1 MHTAVKPVSAGAGWT
16 ARHRAVLSGPSVQS
30 TAKGVA
36 VTTARA
42 SSKSLAVVN
51 QYPQSYM
58 ALAIQ
63 FSSAF

>member
-1 MHTAVKPVSAGAGWT
+1 
-16 ARHRAVLSGPSVQS
+16 VQS